1 MNDKGKTRG
10 LVLLHT
16 GNGKGKSTAA
26 FGQALR
32 AAGQGLKVCIVQFIK
47 AQSQTGEGKAF
58 QALADRVEFH
68 VKGSGFTWQQKDKD
82 ALVRVAREA
91 FAFAREKIMSG
102 AFDMVVLDELT
113 YLVKYGMVSE
123 EDVLDLI
130 RCRPPGLHLV
140 ITGRDAGAKLIEAA
154 DLVSEVRLIK
164 HPYDAG
170 IMAQKGIEY

>member
-32 AAGQGLKVCIVQFIK
+32 AAGHGLRVCIVQFIK
-47 AQSQTGEGKAF
+47 GQSQTGEAKAF
-58 QALADRVEFH
+58 AALADRVEFH
-68 VKGSGFTWQQKDKD
+68 VMGSGFTWQQKDKE
-82 ALVRVAREA
+82 AVVQVGREA

-102 AFDMVVLDELT
+102 GYDMVVLDELT

-130 RCRPPGLHLV
+130 RRRPPGLHLV
-140 ITGRDAGAKLIEAA
+140 ITGRDAGEKLMEAA
-154 DLVSEVRLIK
+154 DLVSEVRMIK